1 MDYKKIGNFIATERK
16 TKKLTQAKLAEMLFV
31 SEKTVSKWEK
41 GNGIPGTDVLP
52 KLCEIFQISIN
63 ELLNGERIV
72 KENYVAKAEERLLE
86 MKKEKEG
93 CDKILLSMEIVIS
106 IIAIIYLLSL
116 LAIATFINFPVWL
129 RVIIVVVAVLGFLI
143 AMLFA
148 TRIEQK
154 AGYYECGKCHHRY
167 IPTYNQVFWAM
178 HFGRTR
184 YMQCPHCKQRSWNKK
199 VLK

>member
-16 TKKLTQAKLAEMLFV
+16 TKKLTQAELAEMLFV

-52 KLCEIFQISIN
+52 KLCEIFHISIN

-72 KENYVAKAEERLLE
+72 KENYVAKAEEHLLE

-106 IIAIIYLLSL
+106 IITVVYLFSL
-116 LAIATFINFPVWL
+116 LAIATFISLPVWL
-129 RVIIVVVAVLGFLI
+129 KAIIIVAGVLGFFVT
-143 AMLFA
+143 MLFA

-154 AGYYECGKCHHRY
+154 AGYYECNKCHHRY
-167 IPTYNQVFWAM
+167 IPTYNQTFWSM